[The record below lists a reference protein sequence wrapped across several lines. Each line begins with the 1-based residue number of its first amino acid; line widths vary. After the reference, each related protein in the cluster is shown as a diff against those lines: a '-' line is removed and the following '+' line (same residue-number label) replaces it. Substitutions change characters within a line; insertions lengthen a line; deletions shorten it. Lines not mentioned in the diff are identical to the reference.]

1 MALNRTHRVMSRKP
15 LWLACALVA
24 LFVFSPQVAWAA
36 DSTFAGA
43 LEKGW
48 LWAYLFAFG
57 VGFLTSLTPCVYP
70 MIPIT
75 VAVFGAR
82 DESVTR
88 RKAFALATC
97 YVLGIA
103 VLYSVLGTAFA
114 MAGKTTGAG
123 ELLGNPYLI
132 VPLSILFV
140 ALAAAMFGFYELQ
153 LPSSLQNK
161 LNTIGGKGYGG
172 AFAMGLVGGIIA
184 APCTGPP
191 LLAILTWVSTTQQV
205 AAGASLLFVYALGMG
220 VLFWVLAVSA
230 AALPKSGRWMEG
242 VKSFFGVIMVVAA
255 IYFLGNLHALKTLHY
270 GDPRTPFLLGTILVT
285 IIGVALGAIHLS
297 FHSGTAVKV
306 RKLFGVL
313 LMVVGV
319 SGFIN
324 WIQAPDRIL
333 DWRESEAAAF
343 ADAKDQNK
351 HVLIDFGAEWC
362 NPCKQIEKIMGT
374 DAVYD
379 DIANNFVPLKI
390 DLTEI
395 SDEEEELQE
404 KYSAETLP
412 AVLFVDADGNE
423 LARYDNKSPSAES
436 FLSKVREVADENPVD

>member
-1 MALNRTHRVMSRKP
+1 MSKKS
-15 LWLACALVA
+15 LWIASALVA
-24 LFVFSPQVAWAA
+24 MFVLLIPETAWAA
-36 DSTFAGA
+36 ESKFAGA

-48 LWAYLFAFG
+48 IWAYLFAFG

-88 RKAFALATC
+88 RKAFMLATC

-114 MAGKTTGAG
+114 LAGKTSGAG
-123 ELLGNPYLI
+123 ELLGNPYVI

-191 LLAILTWVSTTQQV
+191 LLSILVWVSTTQQI

-242 VKSFFGVIMVVAA
+242 VKSFFGVVMVVAA
-255 IYFLGNLHALKTLHY
+255 VYFLGNVPALKALHY
-270 GDPRTPFLLGTILVT
+270 GDPRTPFLLGSILVAV
-285 IIGVALGAIHLS
+285 IGIALGAIHLS
-297 FHSGTAVKV
+297 FHSAPAIKI
-306 RKLFGVL
+306 RKMFGVL

-319 SGFIN
+319 AGMIN
-324 WIQAPDRIL
+324 WVQAPDRIL
-333 DWRESEAAAF
+333 DWRKTEATAF
-343 ADAKDQNK
+343 ADARAQSK

-362 NPCKQIEKIMGT
+362 APCKEIEKIMGT

-379 DIANNFVPLKI
+379 DIADNFIPLKF
-390 DLTEI
+390 DLTDI
-395 SDEEEELQE
+395 SDEEEALQE

-412 AVLFVDADGNE
+412 AVVFVDAEGKE
-423 LARYDNKSPSAES
+423 LARYDDKSPSAKS
-436 FLSKVREVADENPVD
+436 FLAKVREVTASNPPN